1 LLRSVQARGLGTIH
15 DQGNHVGRP
24 NVAGIV
30 RWRCALQSAESPE
43 AGGDM
48 LQELLR
54 GRKAFSKI
62 APTVFLK

>member
-1 LLRSVQARGLGTIH
+1 VQARGLGTIH
-15 DQGNHVGRP
+15 DQAITSGARTSP
-24 NVAGIV
+24 EIV
-30 RWRCALQSAESPE
+30 RRRCALQSAESPE